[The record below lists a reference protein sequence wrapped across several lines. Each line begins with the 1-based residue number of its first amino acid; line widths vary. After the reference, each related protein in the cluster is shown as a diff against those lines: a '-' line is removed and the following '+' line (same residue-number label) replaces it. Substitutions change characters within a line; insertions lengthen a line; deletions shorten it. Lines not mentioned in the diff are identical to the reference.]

1 MQNIILL
8 RNANSK
14 ESLQLKNSKEAN
26 TENHCI
32 AQFLQFGAHVKV
44 LMGDLLLVSGW
55 SPRTCVVESLLCSF
69 AHLVLLHVRVA
80 ISLLPWFAPF
90 RSFNLWM
97 GKWTGMILLNILFI
111 GGHRGC
117 FIVEVIIVFPKLY
130 FCQSCPCA
138 FIIVNFLHVVF
149 SSRS

>member
-44 LMGDLLLVSGW
+44 LMGDLLLVSG
-55 SPRTCVVESLLCSF
+55 
-69 AHLVLLHVRVA
+69 
-80 ISLLPWFAPF
+80 
-90 RSFNLWM
+90 
-97 GKWTGMILLNILFI
+97 
-111 GGHRGC
+111 
-117 FIVEVIIVFPKLY
+117 
-130 FCQSCPCA
+130 
-138 FIIVNFLHVVF
+138 
-149 SSRS
+149 